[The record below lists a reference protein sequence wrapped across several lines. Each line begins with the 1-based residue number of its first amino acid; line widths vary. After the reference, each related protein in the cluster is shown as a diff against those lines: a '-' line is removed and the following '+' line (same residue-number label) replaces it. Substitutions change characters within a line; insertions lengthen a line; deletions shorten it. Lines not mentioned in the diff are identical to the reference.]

1 MAQSKLTART
11 MATAKTGRYGDGRGL
26 WLVVAQSGARKWVF
40 RFTWQGKVTEMGLGG
55 ADVTLAESRDRATH
69 ARKLVAT
76 GVNPIEARRADR
88 LAQQGCK
95 TFWDC
100 ATALHTSKRTEWRS
114 PKHAGQWLASVEQH
128 AKSLHA
134 VPVDEVDTAAVLGAL
149 QPIWKAMPE
158 TASRLRGR
166 IEATLDYAKA
176 HGLRSGD
183 NPARWRG
190 HLALILPR
198 RGKLAKVHH
207 AAMPYGGVPAFLARL
222 RERPAMAATA
232 LEFAILT
239 AARSGEVLGARWAEI
254 DLETRV
260 WTIPAA
266 RMKSAKEHRVP
277 LSHRATAIVKTLAEA
292 KRGEFI
298 FAGQRPGKPLSGM
311 ALEMILRRMKIKATP
326 HGFRS
331 SFRDWAGDATHFPRE
346 LAEAALAHVAGDATE
361 QAYRRSDALDKRRAL
376 MEAWAQYCE
385 ARREI
390 ECGADHQSRA
400 MN

>member
-198 RGKLAKVHH
+198 RGKLAKAHH
-207 AAMPYGGVPAFLARL
+207 AAMPYGDVPAFIGRL

-239 AARSGEVLGARWAEI
+239 AARSGEVLGAQWQEI
-254 DLETRV
+254 DLDAKV

-266 RMKSAKEHRVP
+266 RMKAAKEHRVP
-277 LSHRATAIVKTLAEA
+277 LSCRAVAIVKGLAEA
-292 KRGEFI
+292 RTGAFV
-298 FAGQRPGKPLSGM
+298 FSGQRPGKPLSGM
-311 ALEMILRRMKIKATP
+311 ALEMVLRRMKIKATP

-331 SFRDWAGDATHFPRE
+331 SFRDWVGDATHFPRE

-361 QAYRRSDALDKRRAL
+361 QAYRRSDALEKRRAI
-376 MEAWAQYCE
+376 MTAWAQYCE
-385 ARREI
+385 A
-390 ECGADHQSRA
+390 GAGSNVVSITRA
-400 MN
+400 AT